1 MIDRDPLAVLKEGE
15 LRRHWAVCVTGELRS
30 AACKAKEGPEGSTPA
45 LSQRK
50 KVLGLLWGANVTHD
64 TFLVLDG
71 RANSSA
77 QASSLLRHVVGAL
90 RPVAVALDKPE
101 DEAEAWSRYQL
112 GPGRVTRAAAAYG
125 ARSVAQ
131 ARKLRICYQM
141 LQRREQDGWPY
152 THVRSPH
159 ASHAMPTHTRSSGS
173 RRW

>member
-1 MIDRDPLAVLKEGE
+1 MTPT
-15 LRRHWAVCVTGELRS
+15 RRHWAVCVTGELRS

-112 GPGRVTRAAAAYG
+112 GPGRVTRAAASYAVCV
-125 ARSVAQ
+125 RHPLFVAS
-131 ARKLRICYQM
+131 A
-141 LQRREQDGWPY
+141 GWQWAAAVGR
-152 THVRSPH
+152 TCTCDVK
-159 ASHAMPTHTRSSGS
+159 AG
-173 RRW
+173 